1 MLNALMT
8 PQQTESINIH
18 QNASGCCGLYS
29 YSQEDAQLALRYAAS
44 GRLIGKGKEM
54 AKRILI
60 VDDEQDILDLLKFN
74 LESEGYEIVTAADGE
89 AALSRAQDSTPD
101 LIILDVML
109 PHKDGWSVIRE
120 LRAKPATQK
129 MPVIFLTAKDSEIDE
144 VVGLEL
150 GADDYIVKPIAMRK
164 LLARVKMVLR
174 KSTVSA
180 LDEEERLRFGD
191 VEIDPLSYSVKVQG
205 QDIGLTKK
213 EFEILLFLAKR
224 PGRVITRETLLN
236 SIWGDEVIVI
246 DRTIDVHIRKIR
258 EKLGT
263 DDARLIETIK
273 GVGYRFKAAV

>member
-1 MLNALMT
+1 
-8 PQQTESINIH
+8 
-18 QNASGCCGLYS
+18 
-29 YSQEDAQLALRYAAS
+29 
-44 GRLIGKGKEM
+44 M

-89 AALSRAQDSTPD
+89 TALLRAQDSAPD

-109 PHKDGWSVIRE
+109 PHKDGWAVIRE

-174 KSTVSA
+174 KSATSVPE
-180 LDEEERLRFGD
+180 DEERLRFGD
-191 VEIDPLSYSVKVQG
+191 VEIDPLSYAVKVQG
-205 QDIGLTKK
+205 RDIGLTKK

-246 DRTIDVHIRKIR
+246 DRTIDVHIRKVR
-258 EKLGT
+258 EKLGAAN
-263 DDARLIETIK
+263 ARLIETIK
-273 GVGYRFKAAV
+273 GVGYRFKADK